1 MYIIII
7 IIMWQLTHDVAAG
20 PDDDSHDCWNV
31 ASRHELM
38 QHILRLRL
46 KHEMADLKNLDQ
58 RGESTHHVCGGGVHV
73 F

>member
-1 MYIIII
+1 
-7 IIMWQLTHDVAAG
+7 
-20 PDDDSHDCWNV
+20 
-31 ASRHELM
+31 M